1 MLLGVTDRSRM
12 TQHQSL
18 DGQNLAREGSDL
30 EQRSAQGLDIEDL
43 NILFPSVL
51 DFLFVHNTIDQYL
64 THFHLS
70 DHDFGISLD
79 TSSSPS
85 AAQSHQN
92 RNLMEGLDADGQLLP
107 LPHQLLPSNAARPS
121 STQENDDRSQI
132 GDETLV
138 RRAANNLTAR
148 PVSEYATAQGNP
160 YPRLRWETPR
170 SPVDYLIAG
179 SGKPN
184 KSRSPSR
191 KRG

>member
-1 MLLGVTDRSRM
+1 M

-43 NILFPSVL
+43 NMLFP
-51 DFLFVHNTIDQYL
+51 
-64 THFHLS
+64 

-107 LPHQLLPSNAARPS
+107 LPHQLLPSNATRPS
-121 STQENDDRSQI
+121 STQENDDRPQI
-132 GDETLV
+132 GDETLI
-138 RRAANNLTAR
+138 RRAANNLAAR
-148 PVSEYATAQGNP
+148 PVSEHATAQGNP

-170 SPVDYLIAG
+170 SPVDYLTAG